1 MIVFIFLMK
10 HLCHRI
16 DERHIYR
23 ITVHQ
28 QFDSLTHSHSYTC
41 MRMYVR
47 TYIHGD
53 TYTRTESVLTISLP
67 QLHPFTSHSILL
79 YPSSGNLH
87 CLLALGEYVELEDS
101 ALALRNHLKNAEQV
115 EEYSS
120 WMAEV
125 QKLGSIILFPF
136 NLLNLTNDKW

>member
-1 MIVFIFLMK
+1 MHAHV
-10 HLCHRI
+10 RTYI
-16 DERHIYR
+16 D
-23 ITVHQ
+23 T
-28 QFDSLTHSHSYTC
+28 YTQNQ
-41 MRMYVR
+41 YVR

-53 TYTRTESVLTISLP
+53 TYTRTESVLTVSLSFP
-67 QLHPFTSHSILL
+67 QLHLFTSHSILL

-136 NLLNLTNDKW
+136 NSLNITNGKW